1 MSRPRTN
8 STKHQTPYKEKTL
21 FLVLSDIFLFLSSG
35 SLHSPSSLVVS
46 MILFP
51 ECVDLQSSF
60 LREVLEALSMVQKW
74 PACFSLEHAPLA
86 RLPPLSGH
94 CSLPTDRL
102 GDSQDHRSTPLCSPL
117 PWGPPL
123 RCVSSCEAPNGP
135 NERNTCEEKES
146 ISGTAF

>member
-60 LREVLEALSMVQKW
+60 LREVLEALSMVQKL
-74 PACFSLEHAPLA
+74 PACFYWGTLPLFTFLPSQGTAPPHRQVRRPSGPSLNTAL
-86 RLPPLSGH
+86 L
-94 CSLPTDRL
+94 
-102 GDSQDHRSTPLCSPL
+102 
-117 PWGPPL
+117 WGPAL
-123 RCVSSCEAPNGP
+123 RCVSSCEAPNGL
-135 NERNTCEEKES
+135 NERNTCKEKES
-146 ISGTAF
+146 KLVSAFLK